1 MATFS
6 YSGFGIRNSGFGI
19 WLFRPLR
26 LELLR
31 LEPRH
36 FYSRTYRTNETN
48 FGSSKHYMR
57 MLCDTIDRVERA
69 IFITNFILR
78 TYDVSFIF

>member
-48 FGSSKHYMR
+48 FGSSKHYMIQ
-57 MLCDTIDRVERA
+57 DERSGGIHQGSLLWTLSKKA
-69 IFITNFILR
+69 CIRSARI
-78 TYDVSFIF
+78 